1 MTDTTSQ
8 PPDPQPDLQDE
19 PIDAQF
25 EPAVEPAPAA
35 QAGSGPGWLGL
46 GVASV
51 LAAFIGA
58 AGGIYGAGQFGG
70 VPPAG
75 AASSDAVE
83 ARLAALADRQNA
95 LERELAEGAAPAPEL
110 AGLIR
115 DLDDAS
121 RRFDEALAGGAGL
134 ADLRDLS
141 ARIEAL
147 ETRASETPGTAG
159 ADTAGTS
166 AIEAR
171 LAALEVAALEAALA
185 EAAEPAPDPNAD
197 RRAEAAAAF
206 AAIELAA
213 ARGADFEAEYRAL
226 RAAAPNTE
234 SVRRL
239 VPFIS
244 GVKTVPALQAGFAA
258 MRTDALAAHEAADA
272 PESDSQLSWLNRLF
286 GDAVTVRPAGER
298 KDSAA
303 HALDTAGRAVQT
315 GDLAAA
321 VEALSALSE
330 PAARAAQGWTREAN
344 RRITLEAVLEEV
356 RLSLI
361 EPEN

>member
-1 MTDTTSQ
+1 
-8 PPDPQPDLQDE
+8 
-19 PIDAQF
+19 
-25 EPAVEPAPAA
+25 
-35 QAGSGPGWLGL
+35 
-46 GVASV
+46 
-51 LAAFIGA
+51 
-58 AGGIYGAGQFGG
+58 
-70 VPPAG
+70 
-75 AASSDAVE
+75 VE
-83 ARLAALADRQNA
+83 ARLAALSDRQDA

-147 ETRASETPGTAG
+147 ETRASDMPDEAG
-159 ADTAGTS
+159 ARAETS
-166 AIEAR
+166 VLEAR
-171 LAALEVAALEAALA
+171 LAALEAAALEAALA
-185 EAAEPAPDPNAD
+185 EAAEPAPDPNAE

-206 AAIELAA
+206 AAIETAA
-213 ARGADFEAEYRAL
+213 ARGAAFEADYRAL

-239 VPFIS
+239 APFVS
-244 GVKTVPALQAGFAA
+244 GVQTVPALQAGFAA
-258 MRTDALAAHEAADA
+258 MRADALAAHDAAGA
-272 PESDSQLSWLNRLF
+272 PETDSQLSWLNRLF

-298 KDSAA
+298 TDPVAG
-303 HALDTAGRAVQT
+303 ALDTAGRAVQS

-330 PAARAAQGWTREAN
+330 APARAAQGWTREAN